1 MTTPNVVNVSYE
13 SFKILRGVPLCNNSV
28 PSLNNVWF
36 AAIPTL
42 PGKIHDPNNYIQYGT
57 YQSGAKPVVEP
68 SYILVDPAMTPTST
82 IPLLLTLPVSLS
94 KTWSTTTTL
103 IWSKRMPTAPLFPTM
118 LALLLLPNLEPPP
131 TLALS
136 LPDLPVSLTVFFNS
150 LPLFQLLLLALGSA
164 LDLSSP
170 SALSTAASSSKTA
183 PTVTGAHSLSALETA
198 TPNLPL
204 LPSST

>member
-1 MTTPNVVNVSYE
+1 MINISPQ
-13 SFKILRGVPLCNNSV
+13 
-28 PSLNNVWF
+28 SLMEF
-36 AAIPTL
+36 
-42 PGKIHDPNNYIQYGT
+42 
-57 YQSGAKPVVEP
+57 
-68 SYILVDPAMTPTST
+68 
-82 IPLLLTLPVSLS
+82 LLLTLPVLLS

-103 IWSKRMPTAPLFPTM
+103 TWFKKMLTAPLFPTM
-118 LALLLLPNLEPPP
+118 LALSPPPPLLPTLVSKLNLF
-131 TLALS
+131 A
-136 LPDLPVSLTVFFNS
+136 SLTVFFNS